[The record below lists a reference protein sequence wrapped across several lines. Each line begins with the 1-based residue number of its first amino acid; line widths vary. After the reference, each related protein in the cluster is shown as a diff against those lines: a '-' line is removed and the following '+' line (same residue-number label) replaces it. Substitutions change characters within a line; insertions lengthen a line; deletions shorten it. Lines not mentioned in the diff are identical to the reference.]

1 MRHFVSRN
9 KYYRTNADTQTSNI
23 LERANSQSDDD
34 YVTLAMKP
42 IYRDALQIK
51 GRGGPLKR
59 AEFVES
65 AVTKRSGVWTQVL
78 DAIEAAFD
86 KLFERAENVMVKT
99 FGDVF
104 DTLHNNFLLLCDD
117 SEAKDEKAKVLEKLL
132 RGDLKEK
139 AAEVKAMLEEGGKI
153 TKLVAQCKAYQTS
166 QAAAAK
172 DFSSM
177 FVSQ

>member
-1 MRHFVSRN
+1 
-9 KYYRTNADTQTSNI
+9 
-23 LERANSQSDDD
+23 
-34 YVTLAMKP
+34 MKP
-42 IYRDALQIK
+42 IYRDAIQIK
-51 GRGGPLKR
+51 GGRGSPVRR
-59 AEFVES
+59 AGLVES
-65 AVTKRSGVWTQVL
+65 AVTKRSGVWTQVH
-78 DAIEAAFD
+78 DAIEASFD
-86 KLFERAENVMVKT
+86 KLFGRAEDVMVNT

-132 RGDLKEK
+132 RSDLKEK
-139 AAEVKAMLEEGGKI
+139 AAEVKAMLDKGGKI
-153 TKLVAQCKAYQTS
+153 AKLVAQCKAYQTS